1 MTNSASVKD
10 RLKNLAVKLNRPFDY
25 LLMHYFI
32 ERLLYR
38 LSTSPYVD
46 NFINNID
53 NATLHIVVPSR
64 RVHAFNSPFLG
75 F

>member
-1 MTNSASVKD
+1 
-10 RLKNLAVKLNRPFDY
+10 
-25 LLMHYFI
+25 LMHYFI